1 MRYFIRV
8 WLLANLIVSITS
20 AAFAIDEVLPPR
32 VRVQQ
37 NLIDELDQVERK
49 CGYRASDIVG
59 NRLKRTPPKMGEE
72 LWIDLPE
79 ARASEPIITCML
91 ANRRRESALAYA
103 EYLQRK
109 KRYEEAA
116 IWHEKIIPKD
126 FFSYE
131 TDPKSVFCK
140 NSKYYYD
147 YVNHS
152 IHHMYY
158 MSLER
163 EIILSAGNYKKW
175 EIRYAVSNYSSKASK
190 KIADKY
196 RIKINATCLSLDDKC
211 KPCIEHVK
219 GQK

>member
-8 WLLANLIVSITS
+8 WLLANLIVSTTS

-91 ANRRRESALAYA
+91 ANRRNESAVAYA
-103 EYLQRK
+103 KYLQRK

-116 IWHEKIIPKD
+116 IWYERIIPKD
-126 FFSYE
+126 YFLYE
-131 TDPKSVFCK
+131 ADPKSVFCT
-140 NSKYYYD
+140 NPKYGSY
-147 YVNHS
+147 S
-152 IHHMYY
+152 IGFPVLHIFY
-158 MSLER
+158 MSLDRKINLNAANQE
-163 EIILSAGNYKKW
+163 KW
-175 EIRYAVSNYSSKASK
+175 EIRYAVDNFSSKDSK